1 MMDLTGKRVIV
12 TGGASGI
19 AASAVRGLTAAG
31 AAVASIDL
39 SDAGHAVAAQATAT
53 GPGKASFHQAN
64 VADRPAMASA
74 VTAAVAELG
83 GLDALIHAAAVQQYK
98 PAETLEDDDWD
109 RVVGINARGTMIANQ
124 LVFPHLMANG
134 GGRIVNFASAAGMT
148 GLAGCAHYAASKGA
162 VLGWT
167 RTLAQEWGPHG
178 ISVNAV
184 APGMWTAMYDKTRA
198 GMTPEQLAA
207 HDAMMARMIPLGG
220 RLGDPDAD
228 MTPVLLFLV
237 SDAARFINGQTLP
250 VDGGMVLS
258 R

>member
-1 MMDLTGKRVIV
+1 MDLTGKRVIV

-19 AASAVRGLTAAG
+19 AASAVRGLAAAG
-31 AAVASIDL
+31 AVVASIDV
-39 SDAGHAVAAQATAT
+39 SAEPGRQVAAEASAA
-53 GPGKASFHQAN
+53 GPGKASFHEAS
-64 VADRPAMASA
+64 VTDRQGMEAAI
-74 VTAAVAELG
+74 TAAVTELG
-83 GLDALIHAAAVQQYK
+83 GLDALIHAAGIQQYK
-98 PAETLEDDDWD
+98 PAEDLDDTDWD
-109 RVVGINARGTMIANQ
+109 RIVGINARGTMVANQ
-124 LVFPHLMANG
+124 AVFAHLKANG

-167 RTLAQEWGPHG
+167 RTIAQEWGRYG
-178 ISVNAV
+178 ITANAV
-184 APGMWTAMYDKTRA
+184 SPGMWTAMYQKTRD

-207 HDAMMARMIPLGG
+207 HDAMMARLIPLGG
-220 RLGDPDAD
+220 KLGDPDTD

-237 SDAARFINGQTLP
+237 SDAARFLNGQTLQ